1 LIITNPDEKILESFT
16 VTEWP
21 LKLRFCQIILT
32 DQSFYA
38 SEGTW
43 GIKNSIQCKYDQI
56 IHIEY
61 KDSIDY
67 NYILL
72 GILSLFFYF
81 LIITIPLGIALIH
94 IGLQKQLKIGL
105 EFHGF
110 KTIHGPSNVLL
121 RVLNQV
127 KTKIKENCRPIP
139 RDQETQ
145 SLYAIQKQSTISN
158 KYSDEVSKQDIIS
171 NDHQIIKQESKVY
184 PPIIKEKM
192 SSPPFYCQLC
202 AIKHP
207 AGTQRMQ
214 CDECGRSICI
224 DSFTDMAKVGR
235 TKCPLC
241 DGKISAV

>member
-32 DQSFYA
+32 DKSIYA

-61 KDSIDY
+61 KNSMDY

-72 GILSLFFYF
+72 GIISLFFYF
-81 LIITIPLGIALIH
+81 LIITIPLGIALVH

-127 KTKIKENCRPIP
+127 KSKTKEIAHPIP
-139 RDQETQ
+139 REQETQ
-145 SLYAIQKQSTISN
+145 PLNTIQKQSTN
-158 KYSDEVSKQDIIS
+158 SKT
-171 NDHQIIKQESKVY
+171 Y
-184 PPIIKEKM
+184 PSVIKEKM

-224 DSFTDMAKVGR
+224 DSFADMAKVGR